1 MRKHTLLLSLLN
13 ISLLLSSCSYSQYGA
28 VASGSTLG
36 GMLGSSIGGLMGGPR
51 APDKGTIAGM
61 ILGGA
66 IGAAA
71 TAQQNTA
78 KRHTPQ
84 PVQAPNNT
92 DYTDDTYNSTGS
104 NNDVQFSTYN
114 NPHYKAPRAAYDD
127 VQYLEVSNLQ
137 FIDSNNNRRL
147 DTDEKAYI
155 VFDIHNRS
163 NKILYNIT
171 PNIVC
176 SSKRVVVSVPA
187 TITTILPGQGIRYKA
202 AVVAIRRIKNQPLHF
217 SISFGSEKQQVVVKT
232 FSIWVVGEMS

>member
-51 APDKGTIAGM
+51 GSDKGTIAGM

-84 PVQAPNNT
+84 PVQAPNN
-92 DYTDDTYNSTGS
+92 TDDTYNSTGS

-163 NKILYNIT
+163 NKFT
-171 PNIVC
+171 VR
-176 SSKRVVVSVPA
+176 K
-187 TITTILPGQGIRYKA
+187 TI
-202 AVVAIRRIKNQPLHF
+202 
-217 SISFGSEKQQVVVKT
+217 
-232 FSIWVVGEMS
+232 